1 MFRGETIPDPA
12 DLPKMGP
19 RGMAVVNRVMS
30 GLAAF
35 PVCPH
40 LATGGEHFE
49 FWVSWLP
56 DQLMCAACCD
66 SAQEAAEGS
75 DPDCSYCGRLV
86 GATGMQMALKA
97 TDNAG
102 MYFWL
107 CEQCIT
113 ADLPGVLLDSPSA
126 SPPGNQAAAATA
138 EPTIGNPFER
148 DPSQIP
154 ISMGTYQLPPEG
166 LVVTLVA
173 SVYGSVHLGLP
184 ARRCIDACRTLH
196 YAYAQFGI
204 RSELRAVVVTIRYG
218 DGRTGHTPVP
228 SWNGAE
234 LAGHAILCLPD
245 AARFVDPTV
254 EQFPGVAGTGP
265 IIGHTMMRVG
275 SAATGADPFP
285 SGENMAIQ
293 RGDATLI
300 YTISSDEATRLI
312 LDHPNVRAAGQE
324 YRKQGI
330 QIASCFLA
338 GLAQSPLA
346 AQARQAQYP
355 RLTAFLD
362 AINGA
367 EIGHDDGGFWYMIPP
382 APAHLRFEEIP
393 LPPETASP
401 APEDLGPDHGTA

>member
-1 MFRGETIPDPA
+1 MFRGKKIPDPA

-19 RGMAVVNRVMS
+19 RGMAVINRVMG
-30 GLAAF
+30 GLAVL

-40 LATGGEHFE
+40 LAAGGQDFG

-56 DQLMCAACCD
+56 DRLMCGTCCA

-75 DPDCSYCGRLV
+75 DAGCSYCGRLV
-86 GATGMQMALKA
+86 DATGMQLALKA
-97 TDNAG
+97 TGNVG

-107 CEQCIT
+107 CGPCLK
-113 ADLPGVLLDSPSA
+113 ADLPGVLMDSPSA
-126 SPPGNQAAAATA
+126 SPPGNRPAAATA
-138 EPTIGNPFER
+138 ERTIGDPFAKR

-154 ISMGTYQLPPEG
+154 NYQLPPEG

-173 SVYGSVHLGLP
+173 SVYGSVHFGLP
-184 ARRCIDACRTLH
+184 ARRCIDACRILH

-204 RSELRAVVVTIRYG
+204 GSELRAVMVTVRYD
-218 DGRTGHTPVP
+218 DGRTGRTPVP
-228 SWNGAE
+228 AWNGGE

-245 AARFVDPTV
+245 AARFIDATV
-254 EQFPGVAGTGP
+254 EQFPGVGGMGP
-265 IIGHTMMRVG
+265 VVGRTMMRVG
-275 SAATGADPFP
+275 SAARTADPFP
-285 SGENMAIQ
+285 SGVDMAVQ
-293 RGDATLI
+293 RGNTTLI
-300 YTISSDEATRLI
+300 YTISSDETTRLI
-312 LDHPNVRAAGQE
+312 LDHPTVRAAGEE

-346 AQARQAQYP
+346 AQARQAPYP

-367 EIGHDDGGFWYMIPP
+367 KIGHDDGGFWYVIPP
-382 APAHLRFEEIP
+382 AAARLRFDEIP
-393 LPPETASP
+393 LPPGTPSP
-401 APEDLGPDHGTA
+401 APEDLGPDHGQP